1 MVMVAAM
8 KGRNECLE
16 LLIDAGADVNGT
28 SYIGDTALILASF
41 HGHENCVA
49 TLIRRGA
56 DVNAANANSQTSTR
70 F

>member
-41 HGHENCVA
+41 HGHENRVA